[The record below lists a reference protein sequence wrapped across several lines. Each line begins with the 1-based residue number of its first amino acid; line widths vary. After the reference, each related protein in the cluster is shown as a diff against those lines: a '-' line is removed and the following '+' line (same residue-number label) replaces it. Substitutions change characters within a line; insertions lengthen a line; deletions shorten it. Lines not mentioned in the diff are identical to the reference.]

1 MGGVRTYRC
10 QSRYGACVSG
20 RAPRFAAGLG
30 AALVSLVGTGATPV
44 IASASSRPAL
54 VPTVAHP
61 CGTAQAEPKV
71 DQVLLIWEENH
82 NFSSV
87 IGSSDAPE
95 INRLAS
101 DCGLA
106 TNYGA
111 VTHPSLP
118 NYMSMTSGRS
128 YAHAPWDGDCGPYGS
143 CTTSATSVFGE
154 LTASG
159 KQWRSYAE
167 SMGGNCFL
175 ATYGTYAA
183 RHNPAVYY
191 TSIRS
196 QCRAW
201 DQPLGTTKEGELHSA
216 LKTGPKVA
224 LTTVTP
230 DVENDMHNGTVGQ
243 ADSWLAD
250 WVPQMVASP
259 SYQSGRLA
267 VVIAWDEGFGGGNVP
282 SSAPLLVMSAYTHP
296 GTRSKSALDDYSVLR
311 SISQLMG
318 VRPLGAAARAP
329 SFVAAFNL

>member
-1 MGGVRTYRC
+1 M
-10 QSRYGACVSG
+10 
-20 RAPRFAAGLG
+20 
-30 AALVSLVGTGATPV
+30 SLVAMGATPV
-44 IASASSRPAL
+44 AASASSRPAS

-61 CGTAQAEPKV
+61 CGTARGKPKV
-71 DQVLLIWEENH
+71 DQVLLVWEENH
-82 NFSSV
+82 SLSSV
-87 IGSSDAPE
+87 IGSPEAPE
-95 INRLAS
+95 INKLAN

-106 TNYGA
+106 TNYEA

-118 NYMSMTSGRS
+118 NYMSMTSGLS

-143 CTTSATSVFGE
+143 CTTRANSVFGE

-167 SMGGNCFL
+167 AMEGNCSP

-191 TSIRS
+191 TAIKS

-216 LKTGPKVA
+216 LKNGPKVA

-230 DVENDMHNGTVGQ
+230 DVENDMHNGTVAQ

-267 VVIAWDEGFGGGNVP
+267 VVIAWDEGFGGGNAP
-282 SSAPLLVMSAYTHP
+282 SSAPLIVMSAYTHP
-296 GTRSKSALDDYSVLR
+296 GARAKLALDDYSVLR
-311 SISQLMG
+311 SISQLTG

-329 SFVAAFNL
+329 SFLAAFNL